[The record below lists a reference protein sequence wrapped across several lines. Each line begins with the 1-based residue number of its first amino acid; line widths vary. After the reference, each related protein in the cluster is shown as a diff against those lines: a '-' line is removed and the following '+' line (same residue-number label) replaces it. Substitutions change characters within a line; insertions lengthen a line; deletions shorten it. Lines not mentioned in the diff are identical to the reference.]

1 MRRTIFAFVAVAALV
16 ASPSD
21 ASSQLLVGP
30 YIAFHDDADLGIG
43 AFVNVPVPSI
53 HENIAFT
60 GDFGFFFPDDGG
72 YDGVDVD
79 YWELNANALY
89 RFPMEDL
96 SFTPWAMAGLNIANG
111 SFGGFSNEDILLG
124 RGSVNDTEIGVN
136 LGGGVTFGTGAMRP
150 FAGAKIELG
159 GGEGAVVFGGLSFEV
174 GGQG

>member
-1 MRRTIFAFVAVAALV
+1 MRRTILAFVAVAALV

-21 ASSQLLVGP
+21 VSSQLLVGP
-30 YIAFHDDADLGIG
+30 YIAFHDDADLGVG

-53 HENIAFT
+53 HENLAFV

-72 YDGVDVD
+72 YDAIDVD
-79 YWELNANALY
+79 YWELNANMLY
-89 RFPMEDL
+89 SFPMEDL

-111 SFGGFSNEDILLG
+111 SVGIDLGEFGD
-124 RGSVNDTEIGVN
+124 GSASDTEIGVN
-136 LGGGVTFGTGAMRP
+136 LGGGVTFGTGTMKP

-159 GGEGAVVFGGLSFEV
+159 GGEGAVVFGGVAFEV

>member
-1 MRRTIFAFVAVAALV
+1 MRRTILAFVAVAALV

-21 ASSQLLVGP
+21 ASSQFLVGP
-30 YIAFHDDADLGIG
+30 YIAFHDEADLGVG

-53 HENIAFT
+53 HENLAFS

-72 YDGVDVD
+72 FDGVDVD

-111 SFGGFSNEDILLG
+111 SVDVDLGEFGD
-124 RGSVNDTEIGVN
+124 GSAGDTEIGVN
-136 LGGGVTFGTGAMRP
+136 LGGGVTFGSGAMKP

-159 GGEGAVVFGGLSFEV
+159 GGEGAVVFGGLSFEI